1 MLSPSR
7 FLRARRQSMLKGT
20 APHDMSLRG
29 EPMTTLSMVIPALN
43 ERENIDR
50 LFEEIPFT
58 TLAAHGWEI
67 ELLVVDN
74 GSTDGTARAARLR
87 GARVLVQPVR
97 GYGNAYKLGFANALG
112 DVFVTGDADLTYP
125 FDMLPQLLGYFEE
138 HQLDFLST
146 NRLIPSNRDAMKGSH
161 ALGNHV
167 LSAASSTLFHAP
179 FKDSQSGMWILRRYV
194 WEQLDVR
201 SPGMAFSQELKHEA
215 FLKEFRCGEVDIEYR
230 TRGGTV
236 KLNASRD
243 GVRNLVQ
250 LATHRARAYR
260 HAGEHHHRQEDV
272 ELKGFE
278 DVANWRRVDPYQ
290 WTH

>member
-1 MLSPSR
+1 
-7 FLRARRQSMLKGT
+7 
-20 APHDMSLRG
+20 
-29 EPMTTLSMVIPALN
+29 MTTLSLVIPALN

-50 LFEEIPFT
+50 LFEEIPFA
-58 TLAAHGWEI
+58 TLAAQGWET

-74 GSTDGTARAARLR
+74 GSTDGTARAARRR

-125 FDMLPQLLGYFEE
+125 FDMLPQLLLYFEE
-138 HQLDFLST
+138 RRLDFLST
-146 NRLIPSNRDAMKGSH
+146 NRLLPSNREAMKGSH

-167 LSAASSTLFHAP
+167 LSAASSTLFHTP
-179 FKDSQSGMWILRRYV
+179 FKDSQSGMWIFRRYV
-194 WEQLDVR
+194 WEELDVR

-215 FLKEFRCGEVDIEYR
+215 FLHQFRCDEVDIEYR
-230 TRGGTV
+230 PRGGTV
-236 KLNASRD
+236 KLNASKD

-260 HAGEHHHRQEDV
+260 HAGVHHHRQEDV
-272 ELKGFE
+272 ELKGFD
-278 DVANWRRVDPYQ
+278 DVSDWRRVDPFQ
-290 WTH
+290 WTS